1 MAVFRAARIFRSE
14 NLDRYPPSLDVL
26 VGGVTIKQRGLN
38 AIAGAGLGKD
48 DRQAT
53 ELDDA
58 TSVQKKVYL
67 RELPI
72 DPMTGKS
79 DWQLRSSYQTDD
91 AGSWDGV
98 NVFDV
103 RSSSNEEAL
112 NGEKYSDW

>member
-1 MAVFRAARIFRSE
+1 
-14 NLDRYPPSLDVL
+14 
-26 VGGVTIKQRGLN
+26 
-38 AIAGAGLGKD
+38 
-48 DRQAT
+48 
-53 ELDDA
+53 
-58 TSVQKKVYL
+58 
-67 RELPI
+67 
-72 DPMTGKS
+72 MTGKS